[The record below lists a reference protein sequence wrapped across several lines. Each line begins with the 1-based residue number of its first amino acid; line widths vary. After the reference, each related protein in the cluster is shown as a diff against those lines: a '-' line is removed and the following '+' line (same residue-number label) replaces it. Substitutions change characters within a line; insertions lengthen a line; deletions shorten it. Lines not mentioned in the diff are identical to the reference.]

1 MEESKMERSLFF
13 TFPFSLFTCGSV
25 VAVVGCGGKTS
36 LIELLAD
43 RLRDRKV
50 LISTTTKMF
59 PLESQGFNANQTAN
73 MPSVHSKMKDIVL
86 CETLE
91 QCERHE
97 VRTGIQCMGILNN
110 ANGKL
115 EALPEAFLSEIK
127 TRYDI
132 VLLEADGSRGL
143 PCKGWL
149 ANEPV
154 IPPYCTHTLG
164 LITMNALGKP
174 AGENTVHRLPE
185 FFALTGVGEGQ
196 AITAAA
202 LEAMVCAPNG
212 MFKNSVGQ
220 RYVIVNQAEDAPQT
234 SPQGEVSP
242 LDAAAAAARSFLQT
256 IKEKYPARFDKLLFG
271 SVHND
276 AWQEV

>member
-1 MEESKMERSLFF
+1 MMEVSPFF

-36 LIELLAD
+36 LIGLVAEG
-43 RLRDRKV
+43 LRDRKV
-50 LISTTTKMF
+50 LISTTTKIF
-59 PLESQGFNANQTAN
+59 P
-73 MPSVHSKMKDIVL
+73 PKMKDIAL

-91 QCERHE
+91 QCLEHE
-97 VRTGIQCMGILNN
+97 PRTGIQCMGILNS
-110 ANGKL
+110 ASGKL
-115 EALPEAFLSEIK
+115 EALPEALLAELR

-154 IPPYCTHTLG
+154 VPPYCTHTLG
-164 LITMNALGKP
+164 IVTMAALGKP
-174 AGENTVHRLPE
+174 ADETTVHRLPE
-185 FFALTGVGEGQ
+185 FFALTGVGEGRT
-196 AITAAA
+196 ITAAA

-212 MFKNSVGQ
+212 MFKNSAGI
-220 RYVIVNQAEDAPQT
+220 RHVIVNQVED
-234 SPQGEVSP
+234 G
-242 LDAAAAAARSFLQT
+242 AAASEARSFLQT

-276 AWQEV
+276 AWQEI